1 MLPTLDE
8 FVLNFFFFLGF
19 QAFTYYYVH
28 CEESSKGEHKH
39 DGSFTIFS
47 INLNTYLSH
56 RPEEV
61 E

>member
-1 MLPTLDE
+1 MCRYMYI
-8 FVLNFFFFLGF
+8 FFLGF

-28 CEESSKGEHKH
+28 CEDSSKGEYKH

-47 INLNTYLSH
+47 LYLNTYLSH
-56 RPEEV
+56 RAEEV